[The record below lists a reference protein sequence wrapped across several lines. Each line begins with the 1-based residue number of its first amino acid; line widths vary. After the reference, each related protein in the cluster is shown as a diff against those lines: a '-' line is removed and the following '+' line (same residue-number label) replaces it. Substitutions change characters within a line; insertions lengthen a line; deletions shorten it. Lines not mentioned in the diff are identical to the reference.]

1 MEQQPGGRRAE
12 AGAGAAPETLGT
24 LERPGPRGGGGGE
37 GAGAGAGSMKPRTV
51 ASLKKH
57 KEWEEQKL
65 YAPFEHDG
73 DEWGRFEDSEGK
85 PYFMNFRSKKSL
97 WQDPRPAPQPAAE
110 PQAAG
115 KELGDYFELDAE
127 KWGRFEDPASGVS
140 YYHNFASGQSV
151 WEDPRP
157 AFDLSRTEHR
167 VAVAGIV
174 GFFVAAFAVLLLLRL
189 RYLRAHYPE
198 LLNPTMKRKARKAK
212 WKRRPAYSNSKNR
225 MSQDGKGGRSANS

>member
-1 MEQQPGGRRAE
+1 
-12 AGAGAAPETLGT
+12 
-24 LERPGPRGGGGGE
+24 
-37 GAGAGAGSMKPRTV
+37 MKPRTA

-57 KEWEEQKL
+57 KEWAEQKL

-85 PYFMNFRSKKSL
+85 PYFMNFRSKKSV
-97 WQDPRPAPQPAAE
+97 WQDPRPAPAAPAE
-110 PQAAG
+110 PQTQAASG
-115 KELGDYFELDAE
+115 KELGDYFEIDGA
-127 KWGRFEDPASGVS
+127 KWGRFEDPASGAS
-140 YYHNFASGQSV
+140 YFHNFASGQSV
-151 WEDPRP
+151 WDDPRP

-167 VAVAGIV
+167 VAVASIV
-174 GFFVAAFAVLLLLRL
+174 GFFVVAFALAVLLRL

-212 WKRRPAYSNSKNR
+212 WKRRPAYQNSKNR